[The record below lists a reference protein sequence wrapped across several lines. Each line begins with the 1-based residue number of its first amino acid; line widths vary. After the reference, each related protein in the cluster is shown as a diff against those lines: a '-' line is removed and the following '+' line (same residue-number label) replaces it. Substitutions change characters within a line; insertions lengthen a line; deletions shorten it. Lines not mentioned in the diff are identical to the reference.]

1 MDAKSLRERKC
12 FHCCTMTSKT
22 KLLALLLLCPGL
34 ISASA
39 EQAPSAQQLLDANH
53 KATDLSSAG
62 AYSLEA
68 TLVVNPGNPKFE
80 RRAKLMIVRDHDRA
94 RFTLESDG
102 HTEERVALGAKQYIV
117 PGQGALSAMGLRDFD
132 YSWDP
137 GRPPHFNTNER
148 PSFGDVRKQKIQG
161 KEAWCFDRKL
171 PQAKTKLC
179 FDAAKSMLVHEASTD
194 SHTEY
199 SDYASLGASM
209 YPQRVQVFRGNM
221 APFEL
226 DQISITPAHTNEDL
240 FKAPQNALEIERCED
255 EKPPVAISTPE
266 PSFPSRAKDARQ
278 EAISV
283 INVVLNNEGKVV
295 SAEALGPDSYGF
307 GNNSVDSIKSWRFK
321 PATCNG
327 RPVATELNVEMS
339 FRLH

>member
-1 MDAKSLRERKC
+1 
-12 FHCCTMTSKT
+12 MTSK
-22 KLLALLLLCPGL
+22 KNFFWILPLCLGL

-39 EQAPSAQQLLDANH
+39 EQAPSAQQLLERVH
-53 KATDLSSAG
+53 KATDLSSVG
-62 AYSLEA
+62 AYTLQA
-68 TLVVNPGNPKFE
+68 TLVVNPGNAKFE

-94 RFTLESDG
+94 RVTLESDG
-102 HTEERVALGAKQYIV
+102 HTEERIVLGAKQYIV
-117 PGQGALSAMGLRDFD
+117 PGQGALGAMGLRDFD

-137 GRPPHFNTNER
+137 GRPPQFKTNER

-179 FDAAKSMLVHEASTD
+179 FDVAKSMLVHESSSE

-199 SDYASLGASM
+199 SDYASLGPSM
-209 YPQRVQVFRGNM
+209 YPQRVQVFRENM

-226 DQISITPAHTNEDL
+226 EQISITPTHANGDL
-240 FKAPQNALEIERCED
+240 FKVPQNALEIEKCDD
-255 EKPPVAISTPE
+255 EKPPVAISAPE
-266 PSFPSRAKDARQ
+266 PSFPKDAKDARQ

-283 INVVLNNEGKVV
+283 INVVLNNEGKIV

-307 GNNSVDSIKSWRFK
+307 GKNSVDSIKTWRFK

-327 RPVATELNVEMS
+327 RPVATEMNIEMS

>member
-1 MDAKSLRERKC
+1 
-12 FHCCTMTSKT
+12 MTSK
-22 KLLALLLLCPGL
+22 KNLFWILSLCLGL
-34 ISASA
+34 MSASA
-39 EQAPSAQQLLDANH
+39 EQAPSAQQLLDAAH
-53 KATDLSSAG
+53 KVSDLASAG
-62 AYSLEA
+62 AYTLQA
-68 TLVVNPGNPKFE
+68 ALVVNPGNPKFE

-102 HTEERVALGAKQYIV
+102 HTEERVVLGAKQYVV
-117 PGQGALSAMGLRDFD
+117 PGQGALSAMGLRNFD

-137 GRPPHFNTNER
+137 GRPPQFETNQR

-161 KEAWCFDRKL
+161 KQAWCFDRKL
-171 PQAKTKLC
+171 PQSKTKLC
-179 FDAAKSMLVHEASTD
+179 FDVTKSMLVHEGSSE

-209 YPQRVQVFRGNM
+209 YPQRVQVFRENM

-226 DQISITPAHTNEDL
+226 DQISITPAHANDDL
-240 FKAPQNALEIERCED
+240 FKVPQNALEIEGCDD

-266 PSFPSRAKDARQ
+266 PSFPKEAKDTRQ

-283 INVVLNNEGKVV
+283 INVLLNDEGRIV
-295 SAEALGPDSYGF
+295 SAEALGADSYGF
-307 GNNSVDSIKSWRFK
+307 GRNSVDSVKTWRFK

-327 RPVATELNVEMS
+327 RPVATEMNIEMS
-339 FRLH
+339 FRLQ

>member
-1 MDAKSLRERKC
+1 
-12 FHCCTMTSKT
+12 
-22 KLLALLLLCPGL
+22 
-34 ISASA
+34 
-39 EQAPSAQQLLDANH
+39 
-53 KATDLSSAG
+53 
-62 AYSLEA
+62 
-68 TLVVNPGNPKFE
+68 
-80 RRAKLMIVRDHDRA
+80 MIVRDHDRA
-94 RFTLESDG
+94 RLTLESDG
-102 HTEERVALGAKQYIV
+102 HTEERIILGSKQYVV

-137 GRPPHFNTNER
+137 GRPPHFKTNER

-161 KEAWCFDRKL
+161 KEVWCFDRKL

-179 FDAAKSMLVHEASTD
+179 FDVAKSMLVHESSSE

-209 YPQRVQVFRGNM
+209 YPQRVRVFRENM

-226 DQISITPAHTNEDL
+226 DQISITPSDANDDL
-240 FKAPQNALEIERCED
+240 FKAPQNALEIEKCDD

-266 PSFPSRAKDARQ
+266 PSFPDGAKDARQ
-278 EAISV
+278 EAMTV
-283 INVVLNNEGKVV
+283 INVVLNNEGKIV

-307 GNNSVDSIKSWRFK
+307 GKNSVDSIKTWRFK

-327 RPVATELNVEMS
+327 RPVATEMNIEMS